1 MSANT
6 WIGAANAGQLMD
18 AVRFHAVDVLVV
30 TEATPAIMR
39 RLDAEGASDYFTHRE
54 GIARAST
61 FTGTMILS
69 RYPLSVRDPGTDTA
83 VEATQSVQP
92 EVDVT
97 APEGTVRLKVAHP
110 TAPLPGDTAQ
120 WRAGLRALQAWKE
133 HLDGD
138 QLVVLAGDFNA
149 SFGHPGFRDLA
160 EGLDDAQ
167 RTDGQGWVR
176 TWPFAGN
183 RLPPFVQLDHLLSRR
198 LTVVAAGQVAFNR
211 ADHAAVWAERPP
223 ADRADATTPEQRP
236 TPGQRPPGR
245 VTRDGRSRRRA
256 GRCPRRVQP
265 LPVRVH
271 AASVPCSTSSATA
284 ATQPVD
290 VLGGVAEADA
300 DPDRRGRRSP
310 HGSSSS
316 SSTRM
321 WAQNLPSR
329 TPMPCSADRT
339 AETSEESKPST
350 VNATTATRSWS
361 SPKID

>member
-6 WIGAANAGQLMD
+6 WIGSANAGQLMD

-69 RYPLSVRDPGTDTA
+69 RYPLSVRNPGTDAA

-110 TAPLPGDTAQ
+110 TAPLQGDTAQ

-138 QLVVLAGDFNA
+138 QPVVMAGDFNA

-198 LTVVAAGQVAFNR
+198 LTVVAAGQVASQPGR
-211 ADHAAVWAERPP
+211 PRGRVGELPP
-223 ADRADATTPEQRP
+223 AGALTRSAP
-236 TPGQRPPGR
+236 TRGPGRSTAGR
-245 VTRDGRSRRRA
+245 VTRDARPRRRA
-256 GRCPRRVQP
+256 GRCPR
-265 LPVRVH
+265 
-271 AASVPCSTSSATA
+271 ASS
-284 ATQPVD
+284 
-290 VLGGVAEADA
+290 
-300 DPDRRGRRSP
+300 RSP
-310 HGSSSS
+310 
-316 SSTRM
+316 
-321 WAQNLPSR
+321 
-329 TPMPCSADRT
+329 
-339 AETSEESKPST
+339 
-350 VNATTATRSWS
+350 
-361 SPKID
+361 